1 MAESR
6 KPVVTLPLLGELR
19 PARVSRPTRHS
30 ILRGIMVFRA
40 LSVVWA
46 FGVFEYEIYDRNVRS
61 GSKLAVAQPVAGSIL
76 FLGLLVFLGFLYR
89 SYSRDADSILTP
101 TWLFGEIGFATALF
115 LCDVWVY
122 GSPDHS
128 QALPTVWPIA
138 IIATIALTGGQKA
151 AVATG
156 FGFGVARYV
165 GWLPYN
171 ETPWSLTRTSTLV
184 LLMIAGWSAG
194 YMFRRLEI
202 TDEEISGFRAREEV
216 ARTLHD
222 GVLQT
227 LAVIQRR
234 SDDTELVALAR
245 RQEHELREYL
255 FSGSQVGGDLASG
268 LRSVARNAEELHGL
282 TVNVVCAPDLPAGNN
297 QTTSVLV
304 GAVTEAL
311 NNVGKH
317 ADASEV
323 TIYAEPDFVDD
334 DVVYVSVKDNGQGFA
349 VESANRGEGLNRSI
363 VGRIADAGGRSDIR
377 SQPGRGTEVQLWL

>member
-1 MAESR
+1 M
-6 KPVVTLPLLGELR
+6 TIPLLGHLR
-19 PARVSRPTRHS
+19 PAQVSRPTRHS
-30 ILRGIMVFRA
+30 ILRGIMVFRW

-61 GSKLAVAQPVAGSIL
+61 GTKLDVAQPLAGTLLFLALLI
-76 FLGLLVFLGFLYR
+76 FLGLQLLAYQR
-89 SYSRDADSILTP
+89 NADSALRP
-101 TWLFGEIGFATALF
+101 RWLFGEIGFATVLF

-122 GSPDHS
+122 GSPDHA

-138 IIATIALTGGQKA
+138 VIATIALTGGQKA

-156 FGFGVARYV
+156 FGFGLARYV

-184 LLMIAGWSAG
+184 LFMIAGWSAG
-194 YMFRRLEI
+194 YLFRRLEI

-234 SDDTELVALAR
+234 SDDSELVALAR
-245 RQEHELREYL
+245 RQEHDLRDYL
-255 FSGSQVGGDLASG
+255 FSGSAVGGDLAAR
-268 LRSVARNAEELHGL
+268 LRASARSAEEMHGFSV
-282 TVNVVCAPDLPAGNN
+282 TVVCAPDLPASNDRSTGI
-297 QTTSVLV
+297 LV

-317 ADASEV
+317 ADATEV
-323 TIYAEPDFVDD
+323 TVYAEPDFVDD
-334 DVVYVSVKDNGQGFA
+334 DLVFVSVKDNGCGFDLA
-349 VESANRGEGLNRSI
+349 TAPRGEGLNRSI
-363 VGRIADAGGRSDIR
+363 VGRLSDAGGRSEIR
-377 SQPGRGTEVQLWL
+377 SQPDRGTEVQLWL

>member
-1 MAESR
+1 M
-6 KPVVTLPLLGELR
+6 TIPLLGGLR
-19 PARVSRPTRHS
+19 PAQVSRPTRHS
-30 ILRGIMVFRA
+30 ILRGIMVFRW
-40 LSVVWA
+40 LSGIWA
-46 FGVFEYEIYDRNVRS
+46 FGVFEYEIYDRNVRD
-61 GSKLAVAQPVAGSIL
+61 GTKLAVAQPLAGTL
-76 FLGLLVFLGFLYR
+76 LFLALFVFLGLMLRAYQ
-89 SYSRDADSILTP
+89 RDADSVLRP
-101 TWLFGEIGFATALF
+101 QWLFGEIGFATVLF

-128 QALPTVWPIA
+128 QAMPTVWPIA
-138 IIATIALTGGQKA
+138 VIATIALTGGQKA

-194 YMFRRLEI
+194 YLFRRLEI

-234 SDDTELVALAR
+234 SDDTELIALAK
-245 RQEHELREYL
+245 RQEHDLREYL
-255 FSGSQVGGDLASG
+255 FSGSAVGGDLASG
-268 LRSVARNAEELHGL
+268 LRATARTAEELHGF
-282 TVNVVCAPDLPAGNN
+282 TVTVVCAPDLPTANDR
-297 QTTSVLV
+297 TTGVLV

-323 TIYAEPDFVDD
+323 TVYAEPDFVDD
-334 DVVYVSVKDNGQGFA
+334 DMIFVSVKDNGRGFDI
-349 VESANRGEGLNRSI
+349 ESVPRGEGLKRSI
-363 VGRIADAGGRSDIR
+363 IGRLAEAGGRSEIR
-377 SQPGRGTEVQLWL
+377 SQSGRGTEVQLWL